1 MTETKTSTSPSETD
15 IGVESPE
22 VLAIASPEDEADFV
36 SRANR
41 GVEHPDNMV
50 GDLDDEVVVV
60 PAAPPV
66 DEDMTLPSDD
76 ELDALIADVDVDDV
90 DEVGFDDSD
99 FTEESE
105 GAVPLDD
112 IDLLG
117 GES

>member
-1 MTETKTSTSPSETD
+1 MSETET
-15 IGVESPE
+15 ES
-22 VLAIASPEDEADFV
+22 VVASPQDEADFV

-50 GDLDDEVVVV
+50 GDTDDDEVVVL
-60 PAAPPV
+60 PSAPPV
-66 DEDMTLPSDD
+66 DDDVALPTDD

-90 DEVGFDDSD
+90 DEVGYDDSD

-105 GAVPLDD
+105 ADFALEGVDAP
-112 IDLLG
+112 G